1 MNKLC
6 AYSVLLSVGS
16 DGCIFVQYH
25 VDYAVHTHEMCGTH
39 TVGAFYMKT
48 QMPFELKIGKF
59 SKKCL
64 LIEFSRS
71 QQISKI
77 KAIRRI
83 LIELDVKKETV
94 NRAMCSLIL

>member
-1 MNKLC
+1 MD
-6 AYSVLLSVGS
+6 AYLFNITLIMLFIHMK
-16 DGCIFVQYH
+16 C
-25 VDYAVHTHEMCGTH
+25 
-39 TVGAFYMKT
+39 VGAFYMKT

-83 LIELDVKKETV
+83 LIELDVEKETV